1 MNSCPAPC
9 PTDST
14 LKPSNM
20 ASFSGPALGVHPVA
34 GTLGTVVPGIW
45 SCGSQPVCP
54 PGAKAPAPHGPAAS
68 GVMSSPGFRDL
79 EASGTAQGSLCLP
92 ARWWVREQTHG
103 VQPLPAPLHTVQS
116 WVCSLHS
123 SPLPP
128 RHTRGHPHSS
138 PASVST
144 ALRRDPRLL
153 PGRLTPQ
160 LFPTASKMREQVRGH
175 KGS

>member
-20 ASFSGPALGVHPVA
+20 ASFSGPALGVHLVA
-34 GTLGTVVPGIW
+34 GTLGLHPLHLALREPARLPTWGR
-45 SCGSQPVCP
+45 
-54 PGAKAPAPHGPAAS
+54 APAPHGPAAS
-68 GVMSSPGFRDL
+68 GDMSSPGFRDL

-92 ARWWVREQTHG
+92 AGWWVREQTPG

-123 SPLPP
+123 WLLHPQ
-128 RHTRGHPHSS
+128 HTRGHPHSS

-144 ALRRDPRLL
+144 
-153 PGRLTPQ
+153 TPFREADTPT
-160 LFPTASKMREQVRGH
+160 FPHSLQDEEQVRGH
-175 KGS
+175 RES